1 MFSLVKSSFMLAHAI
16 AADRL
21 WIQRPSP
28 KPFKKNLKRKAVDSP
43 ANRKAK
49 SSRVDKQTRT
59 KSKPSV
65 QSRLIADTSKGDKSS
80 SRSTRS
86 QNRLQT
92 HEPLLP
98 GANSRARAAKTKANV
113 KLDLQARQ
121 LAAAKAEMEALERH
135 TASRSPKRAR
145 SIGTRKSKR
154 LQTNESDDDWQQ
166 IPPEWLCTGSDTE
179 TIPANQRDNRSARQR
194 RGSGKTEQTR
204 AVTSCVAMLDSDD
217 SDLTELSDDDNFD
230 DDELSPDQDLDFKGE
245 NSEEIISLE
254 NAKELDQFNEWET
267 VSSTSQRFR
276 TIFDLRERVDLCFS
290 ARMGGGGR
298 TIFSSNS
305 LS

>member
-1 MFSLVKSSFMLAHAI
+1 MFSLVKLSFMLAHAI

-21 WIQRPSP
+21 WIQRPLP
-28 KPFKKNLKRKAVDSP
+28 KPSRKNLKRKAVDSP

-49 SSRVDKQTRT
+49 SPRVDKQMRT
-59 KSKPSV
+59 KSKPSL
-65 QSRLIADTSKGDKSS
+65 QSRLAADASKGDRSL

-86 QNRLQT
+86 QHRSQT
-92 HEPLLP
+92 DEPLLP
-98 GANSRARAAKTKANV
+98 TANSRARAAKTKANV

-154 LQTNESDDDWQQ
+154 LQTSESDDDWQQ

-179 TIPANQRDNRSARQR
+179 TAPANQRNNPSARQR

-204 AVTSCVAMLDSDD
+204 AVNSYVATLDSDD
-217 SDLTELSDDDNFD
+217 SDLTELSDD
-230 DDELSPDQDLDFKGE
+230 EPSPDRDLDLQGE
-245 NSEEIISLE
+245 NSEEIIPHE
-254 NAKELDQFNEWET
+254 NATAKELDQFNEWET
-267 VSSTSQRFR
+267 VSLTSQHFRFNL
-276 TIFDLRERVDLCFS
+276 DLCEYVDLCFS
-290 ARMGGGGR
+290 ARMGSGGR